1 MKKLLS
7 TLLALS
13 LALSLGACAVKVD
26 PSEPDEPAKDE
37 LRIVFTEEHLTK
49 EVEYKADDG
58 TVLLI
63 EKYDLPQLEVRTSA
77 DEVYTPPVSNAAVDV
92 PQEYA
97 AALAFNAEMQ
107 HAADAL
113 DASAQEALAMA
124 REHYAGLDEEQR
136 AYWANYAEELIVDD
150 ICQFS
155 GLVSVW
161 GGGYSIYGGAH
172 GWESIRAWSFDLTTG
187 EFLTLDGLDAQPST
201 DSALGESLTHTLAMA
216 VLEQIDAQGLSE
228 YYFEDYASYIFDLAA
243 NASFYFN
250 DKGMTIVFDPAVIA
264 PYAASAQK
272 FEIPY
277 SRFYNAL
284 DSHTQ
289 SLLNVPQDEIIIADY
304 YTTKTLWSWF
314 NMTTPPVDSG
324 APGIT
329 VDGLPLARV
338 TLGDVNTL
346 DELRALLCEH
356 VSAELADEWLA
367 TGRFAESDG
376 ALYAAWADRGSDI
389 TILNDELSAT
399 VIGSSGILT
408 QRITRGDWSD
418 DAQAFVPTDTVDT
431 YEYPFTLVDRL
442 SGYPDKRSNPED

>member
-77 DEVYTPPVSNAAVDV
+77 NEVYTPPVSNTAVDV

-136 AYWANYAEELIVDD
+136 AYWTNYAEELIVDD

-161 GGGYSIYGGAH
+161 GGGYSNYGGAH

-187 EFLTLDGLDAQPST
+187 EFLTLDALNAQSST
-201 DSALGESLTHTLAMA
+201 DSALGKTLVDTLASEIVNRIYEEGLDDYLYDDFYSYVYDLSSNAHFYFSGSGMTVNFDA
-216 VLEQIDAQGLSE
+216 YVLGP
-228 YYFEDYASYIFDLAA
+228 YAS
-243 NASFYFN
+243 
-250 DKGMTIVFDPAVIA
+250 GPQT
-264 PYAASAQK
+264 

-277 SRFYNAL
+277 SHFYNAL

-289 SLLNVPQDEIIIADY
+289 SLLDVPQDEIIIADY

-324 APGIT
+324 APDIT

-338 TLGDVNTL
+338 MLGDVNTL

-367 TGRFAESDG
+367 TGRFVESDG
-376 ALYAAWADRGSDI
+376 ALYAACADRGSDI
-389 TILNDELSAT
+389 TIDTESYLVAWNGDAGEIMQTITRREWNDET
-399 VIGSSGILT
+399 
-408 QRITRGDWSD
+408 GD
-418 DAQAFVPTDTVDT
+418 FVPVPGSET
-431 YEYPFTLVDRL
+431 YYAYPFTTMNRHAVF
-442 SGYPDKRSNPED
+442 SAFPCPY

>member
-13 LALSLGACAVKVD
+13 LALSLGACAVKVEPD
-26 PSEPDEPAKDE
+26 KPDEPAKDE
-37 LRIVFTEEHLTK
+37 LRVVFTEEHLTK

-155 GLVSVW
+155 GLVSAW
-161 GGGYSIYGGAH
+161 GGGYSNYGGAH

-187 EFLTLDGLDAQPST
+187 EFLTLDSLDAQPST

-250 DKGMTIVFDPAVIA
+250 DKGLTIVFAPAVIA

-284 DSHTQ
+284 DAHTQ
-289 SLLNVPQDEIIIADY
+289 SLLDVPQDEIIIADY

-367 TGRFAESDG
+367 TGRFVESDG

-389 TILNDELSAT
+389 TIDTESYLVAWNGDAGEIMQTITRREWNDET
-399 VIGSSGILT
+399 
-408 QRITRGDWSD
+408 GD
-418 DAQAFVPTDTVDT
+418 FVPVPGSET
-431 YEYPFTLVDRL
+431 YYAYPFITMNRHAVF
-442 SGYPDKRSNPED
+442 SAFPCPY

>member
-37 LRIVFTEEHLTK
+37 LRIVFTKEHLTK

-124 REHYAGLDEEQR
+124 REHYAGLDEEQC
-136 AYWANYAEELIVDD
+136 AYWTNYAEELIVDD

-161 GGGYSIYGGAH
+161 GGGYSNYGGAH

-201 DSALGESLTHTLAMA
+201 DSALGKTLVDTLASEIVNRIYEEGLDDYLYDDFYSYVYDLSSNAHFYFSGSGMTVNFDA
-216 VLEQIDAQGLSE
+216 YVLGP
-228 YYFEDYASYIFDLAA
+228 YAS
-243 NASFYFN
+243 
-250 DKGMTIVFDPAVIA
+250 GPQT
-264 PYAASAQK
+264 

-277 SRFYNAL
+277 SHFYNAL

-289 SLLNVPQDEIIIADY
+289 SLLDVPQDEIIIADY

-324 APGIT
+324 ALGIT

-367 TGRFAESDG
+367 TGRFVESDG
-376 ALYAAWADRGSDI
+376 ALYAAVADRGSDI
-389 TILNDELSAT
+389 TIDTESYLVAWNGDAGELMQTITHREWNDET
-399 VIGSSGILT
+399 
-408 QRITRGDWSD
+408 GD
-418 DAQAFVPTDTVDT
+418 FVPVPGSET
-431 YEYPFTLVDRL
+431 YYGYPFTTMNRHAVF
-442 SGYPDKRSNPED
+442 SAFPCPY

>member
-107 HAADAL
+107 RAADAL

-161 GGGYSIYGGAH
+161 GGGYSNYGGAH

-187 EFLTLDGLDAQPST
+187 EFLTLDALNAQSST
-201 DSALGESLTHTLAMA
+201 DSALGKTLVDTLASEIVNRIYEEGLDDYLYDDFYSYVYDLSSNAHFYFSGSGMTVNFDA
-216 VLEQIDAQGLSE
+216 YVLGP
-228 YYFEDYASYIFDLAA
+228 YAS
-243 NASFYFN
+243 
-250 DKGMTIVFDPAVIA
+250 GPQT
-264 PYAASAQK
+264 

-277 SRFYNAL
+277 SHFYNAL

-324 APGIT
+324 APDIT
-329 VDGLPLARV
+329 VDGFPLARV
-338 TLGDVNTL
+338 MLGDVNTL

-367 TGRFAESDG
+367 TGRFVESDG
-376 ALYAAWADRGSDI
+376 ALYAACADRGSDI
-389 TILNDELSAT
+389 TIDTESYLVAWNGDAGEIMQTITRREWNDET
-399 VIGSSGILT
+399 
-408 QRITRGDWSD
+408 GD
-418 DAQAFVPTDTVDT
+418 FVPVPGSET
-431 YEYPFTLVDRL
+431 YYAYPFTTMNRHAVF
-442 SGYPDKRSNPED
+442 SAFPCPY

>member
-49 EVEYKADDG
+49 EAEYKADDG

-77 DEVYTPPVSNAAVDV
+77 DEVYTPPVSNTAVDV

-107 HAADAL
+107 RAADAL

-136 AYWANYAEELIVDD
+136 AYWTNYAEELIVDD

-161 GGGYSIYGGAH
+161 GGGYSNYGGAH

-201 DSALGESLTHTLAMA
+201 DSALGKTLIDTLASEIVNRIYEEGLDDYLYDDFYSYVYDLSSNAHFYFSGSGMTVNFDA
-216 VLEQIDAQGLSE
+216 YVLGP
-228 YYFEDYASYIFDLAA
+228 YAS
-243 NASFYFN
+243 
-250 DKGMTIVFDPAVIA
+250 GPQT
-264 PYAASAQK
+264 

-277 SRFYNAL
+277 SHFYNAL

-367 TGRFAESDG
+367 TGRFVESDG
-376 ALYAAWADRGSDI
+376 ALYTACADRGSDI
-389 TILNDELSAT
+389 TIDTESYLVAWNGDAGEIMQTITRREWNDET
-399 VIGSSGILT
+399 
-408 QRITRGDWSD
+408 GD
-418 DAQAFVPTDTVDT
+418 FVPVPGSET
-431 YEYPFTLVDRL
+431 YYAYPFTTMNRHAVF
-442 SGYPDKRSNPED
+442 SSFPCPY